1 MDIGHGAGRGLT
13 AVDWDR
19 RGGAADNARILLD
32 YDPAAFEA
40 RVRAAL
46 PPAEAGR
53 AGFALDGAGPYN
65 ARLFRSVPVP
75 P

>member
-1 MDIGHGAGRGLT
+1 MLHPQQTFDSFIPGRANEFGHGAARGLT

-46 PPAEAGR
+46 AAG
-53 AGFALDGAGPYN
+53 
-65 ARLFRSVPVP
+65 
-75 P
+75 